1 MGPGSIPSHCNNGSQ
16 ITASRKDRTTTR
28 NSVFFKLFRCDDDVE
43 LVEHTASL
51 QKPSITAST
60 DTVSPSNPVSPE
72 PAQVSIF
79 VEPGEELDTAIQRQV
94 SFNDEIVV
102 INNDVDNEIEAH
114 VEPSPAITPTPII
127 APKPNKPTA
136 KLGRPTK
143 EESAIKEQNRIMLE
157 QERRA
162 INPPPRASTR
172 IATQNPRGGK
182 M

>member
-1 MGPGSIPSHCNNGSQ
+1 MTTVPPTRGPP
-16 ITASRKDRTTTR
+16 KD
-28 NSVFFKLFRCDDDVE
+28 
-43 LVEHTASL
+43 
-51 QKPSITAST
+51 I
-60 DTVSPSNPVSPE
+60 PVSPKS
-72 PAQVSIF
+72 AQVSNF

-102 INNDVDNEIEAH
+102 INNDVDNEIKPL
-114 VEPSPAITPTPII
+114 VEPSAAITSPVI

-136 KLGRPTK
+136 KLGRPT

-162 INPPPRASTR
+162 NNPPPRASSR